1 MAGRFETE
9 DIVVLKTEVR
19 MPFNVHSRKG
29 IVRFAYDHSPAAY
42 EVEFYWKGR
51 SLGKHYLTD
60 NELEPFWSER

>member
-1 MAGRFETE
+1 
-9 DIVVLKTEVR
+9 
-19 MPFNVHSRKG
+19 MPFNVPSRKG